1 TCHAPLDH
9 LCQHINPNIGEP
21 NKPLVQI
28 FTGAYF
34 TPMPQTLPYIS
45 SIPIIYKIPFNTQQN
60 LPKNEPSLNFC
71 PKNLN
76 NSQTYCKI
84 QNNLSTLQTL
94 IHQQMVAEQLP
105 FIQRQQPDRN
115 RRSLTFVRDF
125 FEWCCDIATEH
136 QIHDLVDNEKEI
148 TQHTNALIDT
158 VDTDHQDLLLTT
170 NNIKNFSDG
179 VSILADK
186 VHSSLKIMEEQIELI
201 SKNSTPNNLK
211 QTYALAQQ
219 TWSYIYY
226 NYYHDNMREIRRSCL
241 ANTLPEFLIP
251 KSNLTSDL
259 KNLNILTQPRNLTLA
274 IPITKLSLYYTLK
287 ITTCTITQQYIL
299 IKIKVPLKQSTL
311 TYKVFQNIPIPL
323 HWQDKLCYIT
333 HEKSIVIRTQEFT
346 TAIHPEDKGCNQNT
360 LPLCLIP
367 RATVNGDQSLRCLH
381 SILNTSTLPTLRA
394 TCVFTCF
401 NETPMPLVTQVSPN
415 KFLVTNIQ
423 TNLKV
428 VCSHQKTHHYIQKPN
443 NTGTLEIILP
453 CECSLHQE
461 NLTLINTVIPCG
473 SKNPDNYKITH
484 LLPISWSKFQSITIL
499 PLESETR
506 QEFQHLHEILD
517 ENWTLSTPTY
527 FVHNLQRQHHFQL
540 KHDDKNI
547 VNNTELILYIL
558 LAWTSIIA
566 LLLFIALYFIHIN
579 NIKIKFLKPTVHE
592 RDYPMDN
599 LN

>member
-1 TCHAPLDH
+1 MPLSTTSASTST
-9 LCQHINPNIGEP
+9 PNIGEP

-94 IHQQMVAEQLP
+94 IHQQMVAEHLP

-115 RRSLTFVRDF
+115 RRSLTFVGDF

-136 QIHDLVDNEKEI
+136 QIHDLVDNEKDI

-186 VHSSLKIMEEQIELI
+186 
-201 SKNSTPNNLK
+201 
-211 QTYALAQQ
+211 
-219 TWSYIYY
+219 
-226 NYYHDNMREIRRSCL
+226 
-241 ANTLPEFLIP
+241 
-251 KSNLTSDL
+251 
-259 KNLNILTQPRNLTLA
+259 
-274 IPITKLSLYYTLK
+274 
-287 ITTCTITQQYIL
+287 
-299 IKIKVPLKQSTL
+299 STL

-540 KHDDKNI
+540 KHDDKYI

-558 LAWTSIIA
+558 LAWTSIIT

>member
-1 TCHAPLDH
+1 LAMPLSTTSASTST
-9 LCQHINPNIGEP
+9 PNIGEP

-34 TPMPQTLPYIS
+34 TPMPHTLPYIS
-45 SIPIIYKIPFNTQQN
+45 SIPIIYKIPFNTQRN

-94 IHQQMVAEQLP
+94 IHQQMVAEHLP

-115 RRSLTFVRDF
+115 RRSLTFVGDF

-259 KNLNILTQPRNLTLA
+259 KT
-274 IPITKLSLYYTLK
+274 
-287 ITTCTITQQYIL
+287 
-299 IKIKVPLKQSTL
+299 
-311 TYKVFQNIPIPL
+311 
-323 HWQDKLCYIT
+323 
-333 HEKSIVIRTQEFT
+333 
-346 TAIHPEDKGCNQNT
+346 
-360 LPLCLIP
+360 
-367 RATVNGDQSLRCLH
+367 
-381 SILNTSTLPTLRA
+381 
-394 TCVFTCF
+394 
-401 NETPMPLVTQVSPN
+401 
-415 KFLVTNIQ
+415 
-423 TNLKV
+423 
-428 VCSHQKTHHYIQKPN
+428 
-443 NTGTLEIILP
+443 
-453 CECSLHQE
+453 
-461 NLTLINTVIPCG
+461 
-473 SKNPDNYKITH
+473 
-484 LLPISWSKFQSITIL
+484 
-499 PLESETR
+499 
-506 QEFQHLHEILD
+506 
-517 ENWTLSTPTY
+517 
-527 FVHNLQRQHHFQL
+527 
-540 KHDDKNI
+540 
-547 VNNTELILYIL
+547 
-558 LAWTSIIA
+558 
-566 LLLFIALYFIHIN
+566 
-579 NIKIKFLKPTVHE
+579 
-592 RDYPMDN
+592 
-599 LN
+599 

>member
-1 TCHAPLDH
+1 
-9 LCQHINPNIGEP
+9 
-21 NKPLVQI
+21 
-28 FTGAYF
+28 
-34 TPMPQTLPYIS
+34 
-45 SIPIIYKIPFNTQQN
+45 
-60 LPKNEPSLNFC
+60 
-71 PKNLN
+71 
-76 NSQTYCKI
+76 
-84 QNNLSTLQTL
+84 
-94 IHQQMVAEQLP
+94 
-105 FIQRQQPDRN
+105 
-115 RRSLTFVRDF
+115 
-125 FEWCCDIATEH
+125 
-136 QIHDLVDNEKEI
+136 
-148 TQHTNALIDT
+148 
-158 VDTDHQDLLLTT
+158 
-170 NNIKNFSDG
+170 
-179 VSILADK
+179 
-186 VHSSLKIMEEQIELI
+186 
-201 SKNSTPNNLK
+201 
-211 QTYALAQQ
+211 
-219 TWSYIYY
+219 
-226 NYYHDNMREIRRSCL
+226 
-241 ANTLPEFLIP
+241 
-251 KSNLTSDL
+251 
-259 KNLNILTQPRNLTLA
+259 
-274 IPITKLSLYYTLK
+274 
-287 ITTCTITQQYIL
+287 
-299 IKIKVPLKQSTL
+299 
-311 TYKVFQNIPIPL
+311 NIPIPL

-547 VNNTELILYIL
+547 
-558 LAWTSIIA
+558 
-566 LLLFIALYFIHIN
+566 
-579 NIKIKFLKPTVHE
+579 
-592 RDYPMDN
+592 
-599 LN
+599 